1 MKKILVTFVE
11 AGFGHIV
18 AAQAILDALN
28 EANDGNAEIIAK
40 DLFKENPTL
49 IKYENFL
56 ISETKKAS
64 KGPLHSNIQLA
75 FMKIIGSQNTLK
87 FVHSTVYK
95 KQVALYV
102 KELEKI
108 KPDVIIDTHYF
119 TSYASVYYRDHV
131 DHNCKVVTYDPDNNV
146 HGWWFRKVDYF
157 IVNNDLAYSQALK
170 CKFNK
175 EKVVQVPFIARQ
187 NVIGANESKEFYRNK
202 FGLPQD
208 GFIVKIADGAYAQA
222 KLESFVREFKNCHK
236 PVTIL
241 AIAGKNESK
250 YNKLVKL
257 KEEMPKNVNLIPFGF
272 VKNIEE
278 LFKASDLFI
287 TKAGPNAVL
296 DSVYMQVPF
305 VINYWAN
312 KIEKTTKELFA
323 DKLSC
328 GLVIKNKVKAREFVE
343 RCIGDRTILDK
354 YIINARKIDKTK
366 NGANNIADLVLNRI

>member
-1 MKKILVTFVE
+1 M
-11 AGFGHIV
+11 
-18 AAQAILDALN
+18 
-28 EANDGNAEIIAK
+28 
-40 DLFKENPTL
+40 
-49 IKYENFL
+49 
-56 ISETKKAS
+56 
-64 KGPLHSNIQLA
+64 
-75 FMKIIGSQNTLK
+75 
-87 FVHSTVYK
+87 
-95 KQVALYV
+95 
-102 KELEKI
+102 
-108 KPDVIIDTHYF
+108 
-119 TSYASVYYRDHV
+119 
-131 DHNCKVVTYDPDNNV
+131 
-146 HGWWFRKVDYF
+146 
-157 IVNNDLAYSQALK
+157 
-170 CKFNK
+170 
-175 EKVVQVPFIARQ
+175 QVPFIARQ